1 MSGIRLLLI
10 FRVHSKKLVTPR
22 CKYLATRQGFVFAG
36 NLDDVQMWRQQ
47 TKYGINGLLTTH
59 LAKICSWHSFDEH
72 LGANYSSRLNAHRNT
87 WNEYFWR
94 TVLIFLVRVCICG
107 RCQKDRWASCIRC
120 DQARSG
126 GSELLFSAPGGSWSL
141 SSSPW
146 PETQHQTFSFLG
158 APQNILRMAGAD
170 EAELKEVLR
179 EWEEKKK
186 PFLKQYCPLLSW
198 KNEQDYF
205 LLEITR
211 K

>member
-1 MSGIRLLLI
+1 MARNKYLQIINKLMTERGTEVLILTPTWAMSGMRLLLI

-126 GSELLFSAPGGSWSL
+126 GSEL
-141 SSSPW
+141 
-146 PETQHQTFSFLG
+146 
-158 APQNILRMAGAD
+158 
-170 EAELKEVLR
+170 
-179 EWEEKKK
+179 
-186 PFLKQYCPLLSW
+186 
-198 KNEQDYF
+198 
-205 LLEITR
+205 
-211 K
+211 